1 MKKPV
6 IGVTTSFEDRAHLEN
21 QMVNPFYLEGVRKG
35 GGEDRVLDFLAP
47 LDALPEIVAGLDGLL
62 LIGGG
67 DVDPPLYDAEREP
80 ECGEPC
86 LVKDNFEIA
95 IFREARRQ
103 GKPVLGICRGI
114 QVINVAMGGTL
125 VQDVPKEYGVLHQQT
140 KGLVFWHDVSVVPG
154 TRLAEFVGGSV
165 LMTNSYHHQ
174 CIRDLAPG
182 LVPTAWSQEGFIEAV
197 EGEGV
202 IATQWH
208 PERTVPYDRVSL
220 CFFQELV
227 RMAGGTPGA
236 LPLDLA

>member
-1 MKKPV
+1 MKRPV
-6 IGVTTSFEDRAHLEN
+6 IGVTTSFEDREHLEN
-21 QMVNPFYLEGVRKG
+21 QNVNPFYLEGVRKA
-35 GGEDRVLDFLAP
+35 GGEDRVLDFLTP
-47 LDALPEIVAGLDGLL
+47 EEDLPGVVAGLDGLL

-67 DVDPPLYDAEREP
+67 DVDPAFYGAEREP
-80 ECGEPC
+80 ECGEAC
-86 LVKDNFEIA
+86 LEKDRFELA

-103 GKPVLGICRGI
+103 NKPVLGICRGI

-140 KGLVFWHDVSVVPG
+140 KGLVYWHDVSVVPG
-154 TRLAEFVGGSV
+154 TRLSALVGRDV

-182 LVPTAWSQEGFIEAV
+182 LVASAWSWQGFIEAV

-208 PERTVPYDRVSL
+208 PERTVKSDRVSL
-220 CFFQELV
+220 RFFEELV
-227 RMAGGTPGA
+227 RMASR
-236 LPLDLA
+236 

>member
-21 QMVNPFYLEGVRKG
+21 QTVNPHYIEGVRKA
-35 GGEDRVLDFLAP
+35 GGEDRVLDFLTPAEK
-47 LDALPEIVAGLDGLL
+47 LPEVVSGLDGLL

-67 DVDPPLYDAEREP
+67 DVDPSFYGAQREP

-86 LVKDNFEIA
+86 LEKDNFEIA
-95 IFREARRQ
+95 IFHEALRQ

-140 KGLVFWHDVSVVPG
+140 KGLVYWHDVRVDRN
-154 TRLAEFVGGSV
+154 TRLGALIGRDV

-182 LVPTAWSQEGFIEAV
+182 LVPVAWSREGFIEAV

-208 PERTVPYDRVSL
+208 PERTVATDAVSL
-220 CFFQELV
+220 RFFEDLV
-227 RMAGGTPGA
+227 RMAA
-236 LPLDLA
+236 K